1 MNLFIDTNIALE
13 IILDQERA
21 EEARELLASS
31 DQHRF
36 FISDFSIY
44 SIGIL
49 LVRKNQKAAF
59 KFFLTDMI
67 RGKGMNIIK
76 IPADELESV
85 LWASEKFN
93 LGFDDAYQY
102 MVAAKYDLAM
112 VSFDGDFDR
121 TDRGRKT
128 PAQILK

>member
-1 MNLFIDTNIALE
+1 VNLFIDTNIALE

-59 KFFLTDMI
+59 KF
-67 RGKGMNIIK
+67 
-76 IPADELESV
+76 S
-85 LWASEKFN
+85 
-93 LGFDDAYQY
+93 
-102 MVAAKYDLAM
+102 
-112 VSFDGDFDR
+112 
-121 TDRGRKT
+121 
-128 PAQILK
+128 